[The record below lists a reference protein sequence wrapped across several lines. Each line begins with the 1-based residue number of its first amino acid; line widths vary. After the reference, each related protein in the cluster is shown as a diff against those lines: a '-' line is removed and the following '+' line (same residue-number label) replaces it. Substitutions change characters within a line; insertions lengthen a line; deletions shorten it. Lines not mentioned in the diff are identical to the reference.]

1 MKAHQQ
7 MELSNREMKDL
18 TLRLKD
24 FANMSSE
31 MLQLEKIEGLKHFA
45 ESEQYAKQVK
55 KMNEYVLQ
63 VSKFSEK
70 ASYELQM
77 KM

>member
-7 MELSNREMKDL
+7 MELSNQEMKDL

-24 FANMSSE
+24 FANMSPE
-31 MLQLEKIEGLKHFA
+31 MLQLEELEVLKNLA